1 MLYNDFIIVN
11 LLECFVF
18 FGKKK
23 LVLDFI
29 KEFGIFLIL

>member
-18 FGKKK
+18 FGKK